1 MLMIDD
7 NYDEINLVK
16 FKLVDFCY
24 FVYNLNLMESKSKA
38 QSLAQI
44 QTCLDNILASN
55 EDSKVVDGLGILQK
69 LVQK

>member
-1 MLMIDD
+1 
-7 NYDEINLVK
+7 V
-16 FKLVDFCY
+16 
-24 FVYNLNLMESKSKA
+24 ESKSKA

-69 LVQK
+69 LIQNILKNPTEDKFRILKKSNKTIA

>member
-1 MLMIDD
+1 
-7 NYDEINLVK
+7 
-16 FKLVDFCY
+16 
-24 FVYNLNLMESKSKA
+24 MESKSKA

-69 LVQK
+69 LIQNILKNPTEDKFRILKKSNKTIA